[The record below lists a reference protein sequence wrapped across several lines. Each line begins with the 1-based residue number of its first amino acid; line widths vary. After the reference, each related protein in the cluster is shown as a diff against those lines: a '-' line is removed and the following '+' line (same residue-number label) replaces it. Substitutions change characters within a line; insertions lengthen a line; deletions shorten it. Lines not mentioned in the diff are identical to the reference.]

1 MGAKLAEL
9 FREGDEERERKKA
22 SQDPL
27 DNYHCFTLFL
37 SKLPCVPK
45 G

>member
-9 FREGDEERERKKA
+9 FREGDEERERE
-22 SQDPL
+22 SISRP
-27 DNYHCFTLFL
+27 F
-37 SKLPCVPK
+37 